1 VSKSL
6 SAMKIGKAAKHR
18 QKDGRRQS
26 IGDGHPAD
34 EAKERVKIAF
44 EHRHRQLCDTSRRA
58 AP

>member
-1 VSKSL
+1 
-6 SAMKIGKAAKHR
+6 MKIGKAAKHR